1 MEIPYQHFFDE
12 MPCYVTVQDVDLKIL
27 HVNRRFREDFGE
39 PEGAFCYQIYKHRP
53 ERCEDCPVMRTF
65 WDGTSHTSQEEVTC
79 LNGRPVSVIVYTMP
93 IKDEDGDIT
102 AVMEVS
108 TDITE
113 IKMLQKQLRESQER
127 YRQLFEEVPCYI
139 SIQDENL
146 RMVDANRM
154 FREDFG
160 VPFGKKCYEVYKHRK
175 EECIPCTVRET
186 FEDGKTYVH
195 EEVAT
200 SEKGDRFN
208 VLVHTSPIYDADG
221 KITSVM
227 EMSTNITQI
236 RQLQSQLTSIGLL
249 ISSISH
255 GLKGLLN
262 GLDGGIYLV
271 DSGLKKNNKERL
283 EKGWDIVLRN
293 VSRIRS
299 MVLDILY
306 YAKDREPD
314 WQELSAKDFQDEVY
328 KISER
333 KAADLNIDFQV
344 DGSIDNDKFEGDY
357 KAVRTLLI
365 NLVEN
370 SFDAC
375 RLDKK
380 KTEHFSR
387 FKVTGGK
394 NYIYFQIED
403 NGIGMDRETRE
414 KAFSLF
420 FSSKGHEGTG
430 LGLFIS
436 NKIAQSH
443 GGKILIE
450 SKEEEGT
457 RFTVTLP
464 REQPSPPPADD
475 LYEEES
481 VSENDY

>member
-1 MEIPYQHFFDE
+1 
-12 MPCYVTVQDVDLKIL
+12 MPCYVTVQDLDLKIL
-27 HVNRRFREDFGE
+27 HSNRRFREDFGD
-39 PEGAFCYQIYKHRP
+39 PDGAFCYQIYKHRP

-79 LNGRPVSVIVYTMP
+79 VDGRPVSVIVYTMP
-93 IKDEDGDIT
+93 IKDEDGDIH

-113 IKMLQKQLRESQER
+113 IKLLQKQLRESQER

-146 RMVDANRM
+146 RMIDANRM

-175 EECIPCTVRET
+175 EECIPCHVRDT
-186 FEDGKTYVH
+186 FEDGKTYTH

-208 VLVHTSPIYDADG
+208 VLVHTSPIYNADG
-221 KITSVM
+221 NITSVM

-271 DSGLKKNNKERL
+271 DSGLKKDNKERL

-306 YAKDREPD
+306 YAKDREPE
-314 WQELSAKDFQDEVY
+314 WEELSAKNLQEDVY

-333 KAADLNIDFQV
+333 KASDLNIGFRV
-344 DGSIDNDKFEGDY
+344 DGVVDNDKFEGDY
-357 KAVRTLLI
+357 KAVRTMLI

-370 SFDAC
+370 SIDAC

-380 KTEHFSR
+380 KSEHISR
-387 FKVTGGK
+387 FNVSGDK

-403 NGIGMDRETRE
+403 NGIGMDRETKE

-450 SKEEEGT
+450 SKEGEGT

-475 LYEEES
+475 LYEEETIT
-481 VSENDY
+481 ETD